1 MANSLPQFDE
11 NGNLIEQNPLY
22 NNMQNAPTPA
32 PVSTAIPSKLPGE
45 GNGGGDTE
53 GIPPVIGQ
61 PNKPVNT
68 DIPQPDSLQNNF
80 GNARFRNMKP
90 LEITQGT
97 PFSSKPF
104 LDLYKQKTQ
113 LINDQVNPI
122 IKENLETYQPNKDA
136 AKAAMQNAL
145 QAQMFARMS
154 DTLGATA
161 DAQTKTPF
169 GKGDTSAIRKNT
181 LGMASDINADSQM
194 QNQLAD
200 QQLKTAQTGQQM
212 LQSNEATAQEALKNQ
227 LLAKGAGMQLTQ
239 QSLQN
244 KLTGAQISATLAQ
257 GGISP
262 ADKLQAAAEQKFLDK
277 YQAEMKGT
285 LKKKSNLDSMAAT
298 VKDHVD
304 PNTGELD
311 IHNMSTNARTN
322 FATEVARTMVDG
334 KLTNYEEQKAFGQL
348 GLGDAIRGAIQSGNP
363 AQHDAAVAAIK
374 AKLEGQGVSDSQIKE
389 LYHLYQGQRQA
400 LGQQIQD
407 LNHRYATEGSYMTG
421 HAYEPLKGML
431 DKIGNVD
438 RFQAPNK
445 QQSVQPMQSGTP
457 KPSNVKVFTGWDA
470 YDKQGKVE

>member
-1 MANSLPQFDE
+1 MANSLPQYDE
-11 NGNLIEQNPLY
+11 NGNLIQPNPLY
-22 NNMQNAPTPA
+22 NNMQNAPVA
-32 PVSTAIPSKLPGE
+32 PVSTGIPTKLPGQ

-61 PNKPVNT
+61 PNKPVKT
-68 DIPQPDSLQNNF
+68 DVSQPDDNLANNF
-80 GNARFRNMKP
+80 GNARFKNMQPLKP
-90 LEITQGT
+90 IQGQ
-97 PFSSKPF
+97 PFSNKPF
-104 LDLYKQKTQ
+104 IDLYKQKTQ

-212 LQSNEATAQEALKNQ
+212 LQSNEATAQEALKNK
-227 LLAKGAGMQLTQ
+227 LLAQGAGMQLTNQ
-239 QSLQN
+239 DLHNQL
-244 KLTGAQISATLAQ
+244 LGAQTAATLAQ

-285 LKKKSNLDSMAAT
+285 LKKKSDYDAMEAT
-298 VKDHVD
+298 VAKHIDQ
-304 PNTGELD
+304 NTGELD
-311 IHNMSTNARTN
+311 VKNMDSGKRTN
-322 FATEVARTMVDG
+322 FATEVARTLVNG

-348 GLGDAIRGAIQSGNP
+348 GIGDSIRAALQSDNP
-363 AQHDAAVAAIK
+363 DQRAYGIEALK
-374 AKLEGQGVSDSQIKE
+374 TKLNGQGVSDAQLKN
-389 LYHLYQGQRQA
+389 LYEVYQGQRQA

-445 QQSVQPMQSGTP
+445 QQSTQQPTSGTP
-457 KPSNVKVFTGWDA
+457 KPSNVKVFTGWDV
-470 YDKQGKVE
+470 YDKRNKVE